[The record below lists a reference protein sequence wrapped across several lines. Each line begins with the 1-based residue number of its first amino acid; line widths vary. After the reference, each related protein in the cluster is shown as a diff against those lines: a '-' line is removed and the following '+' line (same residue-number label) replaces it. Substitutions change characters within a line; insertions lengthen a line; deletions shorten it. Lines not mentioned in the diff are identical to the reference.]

1 MQLGKCFLQPSG
13 DFHAVG
19 RILESV
25 TRQSNPAFASVE
37 INKLKQQGWEK
48 PFRHAV
54 GARGGE
60 SVLIQ
65 LGPLPQPLLATS
77 EAALPAISLN
87 SRG

>member
-60 SVLIQ
+60 IGAHTTGS
-65 LGPLPQPLLATS
+65 S
-77 EAALPAISLN
+77 AAASASNL
-87 SRG
+87 